1 MAEQDL
7 KHKTK
12 KGLYWKFIDQSA
24 NQIMQFGVAI
34 VMARLLSPED
44 YGITALP
51 AVFMAV
57 AGIFMDSGF
66 GAALTRKPNIT
77 EKDLSTSFY
86 YSFGMGIAM
95 YAILFFAAPWIAD
108 FYNTPVLVPLIR
120 VTALNFLWIPLGTP
134 QSVILSRR
142 LDFKTPARISILNK
156 IISAVLGISL
166 AYVGY
171 GIWALVASV
180 LSVSIL
186 SVLQKWW
193 VVKWIPRERFDKE
206 SFKYLWNYGNK
217 MIGANLIEALYLNVA
232 PIFIGKVYSPATLGM
247 FSRADGYACL
257 PVNQLNGVLNSVTF
271 PVLSKLNEDQ
281 EMLSRSYRKMMK
293 VSSFVAFPVMFL
305 LAALARPLIIVMITD
320 KWVDCILMLQIL
332 CLAKMWWPIMSL
344 NRTALQVI
352 GRSDLYFR
360 LEIVKRSIN
369 IVILLIALQF
379 GIIAFCVA
387 SIVEVAV
394 ASVFNTYYTGKH
406 LNVGLFKQLRDVAPM
421 YIIAAMMFG
430 LVLFV
435 NHFIPNLWLQLI
447 VGGFVGVFFYCGV
460 TYLLKFDEWN
470 DVKYMLNRKK

>member
-12 KGLYWKFIDQSA
+12 KGLYWKFIDQLA

-394 ASVFNTYYTGKH
+394 AMVFNTYYTGKH

-421 YIIAAMMFG
+421 YIISAMMFG

-435 NHFIPNLWLQLI
+435 NHFIPNLLLQLI
-447 VGGFVGVFFYCGV
+447 VGGTVGVIFYCGV
-460 TYLLKFDEWN
+460 TYFMKFDEWN

>member
-1 MAEQDL
+1 MAEENL
-7 KHKTK
+7 KHKAK
-12 KGLYWKFIDQSA
+12 VGMYWSFLNNAA

-57 AGIFMDSGF
+57 AGILTDSGF
-66 GAALTRKPNIT
+66 AMALIRKPEVT

-86 YSFGMGIAM
+86 YSICMGILM
-95 YAILFFAAPWIAD
+95 YILLFFAAPWIAD
-108 FYNTPVLVPLIR
+108 FYDTPILIPLIR
-120 VTALNFLWIPLGTP
+120 VTALSFLWGPLATP
-134 QSVILSRR
+134 QNVIINRR
-142 LDFKTPARISILNK
+142 LDFKTPARISIVNK
-156 IISAVLGISL
+156 IVSAIVGIVLAL
-166 AYVGY
+166 AGY
-171 GIWALVASV
+171 GLWALV
-180 LSVSIL
+180 VSGLIAGL
-186 SVLQKWW
+186 LGVVQKWW
-193 VVKWIPRERFDKE
+193 VVKWFPRERFSKD
-206 SFKYLWNYGNK
+206 SFKYLWNFGNK
-217 MIGANLIEALYLNVA
+217 MIGANLVEAFYLNVA
-232 PIFIGKVYSPATLGM
+232 PIFIGKVYSPSTLGL

-271 PVLSKLNEDQ
+271 PVLSKLNEDH
-281 EMLSRSYRKMMK
+281 EMLSRSYCKMMK